1 MQKFGSFAHSAS
13 WPGQANM
20 IVNMIGQW
28 QEGSLKKR
36 HTDNELARLRT

>member
-28 QEGSLKKR
+28 QEGKFER
-36 HTDNELARLRT
+36 HKDNELAPLRT